1 MSTKVLVSDTN
12 IWIDLHHG
20 GLLELVFQL
29 PFEFVTTDFVQNE
42 LRQPPGADLVN
53 LGLQVVELS
62 GQEVAGLY
70 ALKGKLGNSSLADVS
85 CYYVADKQGWTLLTG
100 DGALRKSGKAAKLDV
115 RGTLWL
121 MDQLFERNLIDS
133 QHLAESLQAIR
144 DCGAR
149 LPDHECEARIE
160 AWAGEN

>member
-20 GLLELVFQL
+20 GLLELVLQL
-29 PFEFVTTDFVQNE
+29 PFEFVTTDFVHHE

-62 GQEVAGLY
+62 GQEVTGLY
-70 ALKGKLGNSSLADVS
+70 ALRGKLGNSSLADVS

-100 DGALRKSGKAAKLDV
+100 DGALRKSGKAANLDV

-121 MDQLFERNLIDS
+121 IDQLFERKLLDGR
-133 QHLAESLQAIR
+133 HLAESLQAIL

-149 LPDHECEARIE
+149 LPDAECETRIE